1 MKKRFA
7 ILIMLIFVM
16 VSSSFAQERTLR
28 GTVTSA
34 EDGTSLPG
42 VNVVVKG
49 TSLGTVTNASGQYS
63 ITAPSGAQT
72 LVFSFI
78 GMQTKEVVTGS
89 SSVIDVTLQVAAESL
104 SEVVVT
110 AFGIKRSEKA
120 IGYSVT
126 QVPGASFIQARETN
140 VGNAIVG
147 QVAGVSVAK
156 PATGA
161 AG

>member
-78 GMQTKEVVTGS
+78 GLQTKEVVIGS

-110 AFGIKRSEKA
+110 ALGIKRSEKA

-126 QVPGASFIQARETN
+126 QIPGASFIQARENN
-140 VGNAIVG
+140 VGN
-147 QVAGVSVAK
+147 
-156 PATGA
+156 
-161 AG
+161 